1 MVATRGKI
9 LNRDRYRGKVV
20 KSLSMG
26 HRQSLIGFH
35 VFTGTNITGR
45 FSRISKEFCTKVF
58 LELEESSAILK
69 SLALLGTLNTTIT
82 ELEDNLHEFVCL
94 LYKNKSI
101 KKLPDLRWYLFS
113 TKNEEGENLPP
124 TVDAM
129 KQHILR

>member
-1 MVATRGKI
+1 MVTIRGKTKKEI
-9 LNRDRYRGKVV
+9 DIGKVA

-35 VFTGTNITGR
+35 AFTGTDITGR

-82 ELEDNLHEFVCL
+82 EFQDNLHEFVCL

-113 TKNEEGENLPP
+113 TKSQSRRRKP
-124 TVDAM
+124 TT
-129 KQHILR
+129 HS